1 MTLNNF
7 YKYRLSEFNKISL
20 IDSEFDMIEKGYK
33 DFIHLMDVDAE
44 PENINHKLFVPNSVF
59 DLYDKLIREHKQVSE
74 TESTDNKSNS
84 WKQKY
89 DPKNLKALDYQPVW
103 LEIQK
108 NLKMKFGN
116 FCVLFT
122 DKKNLQNNSTKVRLT
137 LLKNGNNFYEQQK

>member
-7 YKYRLSEFNKISL
+7 YKYRLREFNKISL

-89 DPKNLKALDYQPVW
+89 DPKNLKALDYQPV
-103 LEIQK
+103 
-108 NLKMKFGN
+108 
-116 FCVLFT
+116 
-122 DKKNLQNNSTKVRLT
+122 
-137 LLKNGNNFYEQQK
+137 